1 MMRAN
6 SLTLTLLFVAAIS
19 NSATAQLI
27 HWEDPQNEL
36 WLDGVET
43 ARSFNRFGD
52 CAHDDPA
59 LAVRACTQQLRTL
72 QLPNSGSYQSDR
84 AYRYTLRANAR
95 VKQGNFSRAL
105 SDYQRASAAAYGDIY
120 WIHAY
125 RANANFEAG
134 DYQHAL
140 QFYNEAIELEPDV
153 ASLLNARARLLAI
166 APDADVRNGPQ
177 AIADARVAIALE
189 PENPGFVAT
198 LAAAYAEN
206 GEFDTAT
213 EEQRRAIALL
223 PEGTHAAVEVFQNRL
238 SLYLQA
244 MPYRAASISE

>member
-1 MMRAN
+1 MRAS
-6 SLTLTLLFVAAIS
+6 SLTLALLFVACIS
-19 NSATAQLI
+19 NSATAQQI

-36 WLDGVET
+36 WLDEVEV
-43 ARSFNRFGD
+43 ARNFNRFGD

-59 LAVRACTQQLRTL
+59 LAVRACTQQLMAL
-72 QLPNSGSYQSDR
+72 HMPNSGSYRSDR
-84 AYRYTLRANAR
+84 AHRYTLRANAR
-95 VKQGNFSRAL
+95 VKQGNFSRAF
-105 SDYQRASAAAYGDIY
+105 SDYQRASAAAYGDVY

-125 RANANFEAG
+125 RANAYFEAG

-140 QFYNEAIELEPDV
+140 QFYNEAVELEPDN

-189 PENPGFVAT
+189 PGNAGFVAT

-206 GEFDTAT
+206 GAFETAT

-223 PEGTHAAVEVFQNRL
+223 PVGSGAAVDAFQHRL
-238 SLYLQA
+238 NLYMQE
-244 MPYRAASISE
+244 MPYRAVSTSAQ